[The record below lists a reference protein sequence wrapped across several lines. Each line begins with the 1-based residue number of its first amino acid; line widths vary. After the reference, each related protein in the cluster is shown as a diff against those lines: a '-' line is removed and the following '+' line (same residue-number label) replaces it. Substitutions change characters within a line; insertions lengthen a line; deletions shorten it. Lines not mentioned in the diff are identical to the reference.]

1 MRQTWREFRR
11 APARIVTS
19 VVALALALGAMGV
32 FAIPTVASSSL
43 RDTVASDRMANLTIS
58 TTDGGAVDVVAIA
71 RSVDGVDDVR
81 GEVIVSVGVG
91 TVDPGDALLPVVGR
105 DLTDRSVDAITVS
118 AGRLPTVDDEVL
130 VTAGVAEL
138 GDTLVVT
145 TPDGRPLDLDVVGVG
160 GTSYWAG
167 EPSAFATTDTAR
179 LLGGI
184 GGANRL
190 AIRVAD
196 DSPDALRSTADEVR
210 RRLADAGV
218 AVTTLPVTV
227 PHGTHPIED
236 DITQVST
243 LIGFLGIVAGLVAL
257 VLLGSTTN
265 TLITERTR
273 EAAVM
278 RALGARARPLRRR
291 LRRLAVAIAVA
302 AIVIG
307 LPLGIVISNV
317 IARMVMQE
325 FLDITPGFAASIPVL
340 AISAVFA
347 VVGAALVASGA
358 ARRVTRIPLAT
369 ALRDRDGSPFGRRWS
384 ERLVARGRLGG
395 LLERAAVRNAVH
407 RRSRSIAMVAQVTAA
422 VAALLVIA
430 SLATTVNAFN
440 DSEYE
445 PWSWTTRTTV
455 AGADLDIDA
464 RTIAEIA
471 GTDPGAEAGIETIGE
486 YDDWEVDVLGL
497 QSDTTMIDRHLD
509 AGTWF
514 TAAPDPSVAT
524 ATVVV
529 STGFAER
536 VGIDIGDEIDV
547 RLASDIETYRVVGL
561 HPLQSRAVFVDA
573 NRLAAD
579 LGQPGRANAVY
590 SSAAEPPAVDGLTS
604 VTRLEDFTSD
614 TSGRSAILLI
624 FGAIGLVVVAV
635 AGLAVASGLAVDV
648 YERRHEFAAIRAVG
662 GRSRQVMRIVAAE
675 LLPLAAIGVVAGVG
689 LGYAG
694 GRAIMESFE
703 RADAVDIGFVF
714 AGGAIPAVL
723 VTVVAGCLVIAGL
736 TVRQA
741 GCRSIA
747 ATLRSAS

>member
-1 MRQTWREFRR
+1 MRQAWREFRR
-11 APARIVTS
+11 APARIITS

-32 FAIPTVASSSL
+32 FAIPAVASSSL

-58 TTDGGAVDVVAIA
+58 TTDGGATDVVAIA

-91 TVDPGDALLPVVGR
+91 TVDPGDVLLPVVGR
-105 DLTDRSVDAITVS
+105 DLTDRSVDAITVT
-118 AGRLPTVDDEVL
+118 AGRLPAVDDEVL
-130 VTAGVAEL
+130 VTDGVAEV
-138 GDTLVVT
+138 GDTLVVV
-145 TPDGRPLDLDVVGVG
+145 TPDGRPLDLGVVGVG

-167 EPSAFATTDTAR
+167 EPAAFATTDTAR
-179 LLGGI
+179 TLGGI
-184 GGANRL
+184 DGTNRL
-190 AIRVAD
+190 AIRTAD
-196 DSPDALRSTADEVR
+196 DSPDALRTTADEVR
-210 RRLADAGV
+210 RALADVGV
-218 AVTTLPVTV
+218 EFTTLPVTV
-227 PHGTHPIED
+227 PNGTHPIED

-302 AIVIG
+302 ATVIG

-325 FLDITPGFAASIPVL
+325 FLDITPGFAVSIPVL

-395 LLERAAVRNAVH
+395 LLERAALRNAVH
-407 RRSRSIAMVAQVTAA
+407 RRSRSIAVVAQVTAA

-440 DSEYE
+440 ASEYE
-445 PWSWTTRTTV
+445 PWSWNTRTTV

-464 RTIAEIA
+464 RTLAEITVA
-471 GTDPGAEAGIETIGE
+471 DPSAEAGIETVGE
-486 YDDWEVDVLGL
+486 YDDWEVDVIGL
-497 QSDTTMIDRHLD
+497 QPDTMMIDRRLD
-509 AGTWF
+509 AGAWF
-514 TAAPDPSVAT
+514 TAAPRPDVAT
-524 ATVVV
+524 ATAMV

-536 VGIDIGDEIDV
+536 VGIEVGDEIVV
-547 RLASDIETYRVVGL
+547 RLAAGIETYRIVGF
-561 HPLQSRAVFVDA
+561 HPLQSRALFVDVD
-573 NRLAAD
+573 RLAAD

-590 SSAAEPPAVDGLTS
+590 STAAEPPDVDGLTT
-604 VTRLEDFTSD
+604 VTYLDDFASD
-614 TSGRSAILLI
+614 ASGRSAILLI

-635 AGLAVASGLAVDV
+635 AGLAVASGLAVNV
-648 YERRHEFAAIRAVG
+648 HERRHEFAAIRSIG
-662 GRSRQVMRIVAAE
+662 GRSRQVMRLLAAE
-675 LLPLAAIGVVAGVG
+675 LLPLAGAGLVCGVG
-689 LGYAG
+689 LGYLG

-714 AGGAIPAVL
+714 AGGAIPVVV
-723 VTVVAGCLVIAGL
+723 VTVLSGCLAIAGL
-736 TVRQA
+736 TVHQTRR
-741 GCRSIA
+741 RSLA